1 MSGASRIEAAL
12 RGGAAE
18 GRPRLVPFL
27 TAGYPSPEAF
37 TRILPQI
44 AAHADAIE
52 VGVPFSDPM
61 ADGVT
66 IQQASH
72 VALQHGVN
80 LRWILD
86 TLHALALET
95 PVLLMSYLNPL
106 LSFGPERLATA
117 AVEAGVC
124 GFIVPDLPHEERD
137 LLAPHLEDRGLA
149 LVELVTPLT
158 PPERLARIGAQ
169 ARGFVYAVTRTGTT
183 GATGAG
189 MGLSEDLGHY
199 LQRVRE
205 ASAAPVMAGFGI
217 RSAAQVAS
225 LSGHADGAIVGSAL
239 IQAIERGEDA
249 SRFVQGLRP

>member
-1 MSGASRIEAAL
+1 MTGADRIEAAL
-12 RGGAAE
+12 KGGAAQHQ
-18 GRPRLVPFL
+18 PRLVPFL

-37 TRILPQI
+37 RTILPQI

-52 VGVPFSDPM
+52 VGVPFTDPM

-72 VALQHGVN
+72 AALQQGVT
-80 LRWILD
+80 LAWILE
-86 TLHALALET
+86 TLRALQLQT

-106 LSFGPERLATA
+106 LSFGPERLAAA

-124 GFIVPDLPHEERD
+124 GFIVPDLPHEERA
-137 LLAPHLEDRGLA
+137 LLADALEPAGLA
-149 LVELVTPLT
+149 LVALVTPLT
-158 PPERLARIGAQ
+158 DPERLARIGAR

-183 GATGAG
+183 GSSSA
-189 MGLSEDLGHY
+189 DLPADLADY
-199 LQRVRE
+199 LGRVRA

-217 RSAAQVAS
+217 RSAAQVSA

-239 IQAIERGEDA
+239 IQAIDRGEDPA
-249 SRFVQGLRP
+249 RFVRELRP

>member
-1 MSGASRIEAAL
+1 MSGAARIEAAL
-12 RGGAAE
+12 RGGAKE

-72 VALQHGVN
+72 VALQHGVT

-86 TLHALALET
+86 TLHTLALET

-106 LSFGPERLATA
+106 LAFGPDRLATA

-137 LLAPHLEDRGLA
+137 MLAPQLEDRGLA

-183 GATGAG
+183 GSAG
-189 MGLSEDLGHY
+189 STLPEDLEDY
-199 LQRVRE
+199 LRRVRE

-217 RSAAQVAS
+217 RSAQHVAS

-249 SRFVQGLRP
+249 SHFVQGLRP